1 MEDGQT
7 DHGNSDCEYSSWMD
21 ISDVDSEE
29 SPRAQDMAPKPKTS
43 AAQALYPQVQLSSGG
58 ASALQKRQHQDSTS
72 LEGGHNKKR
81 KTKDN
86 SANTTATSP
95 VSLASDVG
103 HVGTQGASE
112 SREKARAHS
121 KKLFNNMVT
130 KTKHVDNPPR
140 WENGTEEDFCN
151 QKTFTRL
158 AGYLSDVT
166 EDNSEG
172 GHRTA
177 EGNLLLCSTALT
189 YLQDFFQVVK
199 SKYEPIGTH
208 KTKLLLLS
216 ATQVLPPLQINYL
229 LSKIKHADH
238 LLQ

>member
-7 DHGNSDCEYSSWMD
+7 DHGNSECQYSSWMD

-29 SPRAQDMAPKPKTS
+29 SPGAQDMAPKPKTP
-43 AAQALYPQVQLSSGG
+43 AAQALYPQVQLSSDG
-58 ASALQKRQHQDSTS
+58 ASTLQKCQRQDSTS
-72 LEGGHNKKR
+72 LEQDHQKKR
-81 KTKDN
+81 KTKDK

-112 SREKARAHS
+112 SREKARTPS
-121 KKLFNNMVT
+121 KKLFNKMVT
-130 KTKHVDNPPR
+130 KTKHVDNPPL

-166 EDNSEG
+166 ENNSEG

-177 EGNLLLCSTALT
+177 EGSLLLCSTALT

-199 SKYEPIGTH
+199 SKYEATGTD
-208 KTKLLLLS
+208 KTNLFFLS
-216 ATQVLPPLQINYL
+216 AT
-229 LSKIKHADH
+229 
-238 LLQ
+238 

>member
-7 DHGNSDCEYSSWMD
+7 DHGNSECQYSSWMD
-21 ISDVDSEE
+21 ISDVD
-29 SPRAQDMAPKPKTS
+29 MAPKPKTS
-43 AAQALYPQVQLSSGG
+43 TTQALYPQVQPSSGG
-58 ASALQKRQHQDSTS
+58 ASALQKCQRQDSTS
-72 LEGGHNKKR
+72 LEEGHNKKR

-130 KTKHVDNPPR
+130 KTKHVDNPPP

-199 SKYEPIGTH
+199 SKYEPTGTD
-208 KTKLLLLS
+208 KTKLFFLS
-216 ATQVLPPLQINYL
+216 ATQVLPPLQMNYL

>member
-1 MEDGQT
+1 M
-7 DHGNSDCEYSSWMD
+7 
-21 ISDVDSEE
+21 
-29 SPRAQDMAPKPKTS
+29 
-43 AAQALYPQVQLSSGG
+43 SSGG
-58 ASALQKRQHQDSTS
+58 ASELRKRQDSTS
-72 LEGGHNKKR
+72 LKQGQKKRR
-81 KTKDN
+81 KTKAS

-166 EDNSEG
+166 ENNSEG

-177 EGNLLLCSTALT
+177 EGSLLLCSTALT

-199 SKYEPIGTH
+199 SKYEPTGTH
-208 KTKLLLLS
+208 KTKLFFLS
-216 ATQVLPPLQINYL
+216 ATQVLPPLEMN
-229 LSKIKHADH
+229 
-238 LLQ
+238 

>member
-7 DHGNSDCEYSSWMD
+7 ETDHGNSECQYC
-21 ISDVDSEE
+21 
-29 SPRAQDMAPKPKTS
+29 P
-43 AAQALYPQVQLSSGG
+43 
-58 ASALQKRQHQDSTS
+58 
-72 LEGGHNKKR
+72 
-81 KTKDN
+81 
-86 SANTTATSP
+86 
-95 VSLASDVG
+95 
-103 HVGTQGASE
+103 
-112 SREKARAHS
+112 SRRS
-121 KKLFNNMVT
+121 
-130 KTKHVDNPPR
+130 
-140 WENGTEEDFCN
+140 TEEDFCK

-208 KTKLLLLS
+208 KTKLFFLS
-216 ATQVLPPLQINYL
+216 ATQVLPPLQMNYL
-229 LSKIKHADH
+229 LPKIKHADH

>member
-1 MEDGQT
+1 MRNGWNLSGQT
-7 DHGNSDCEYSSWMD
+7 DHGNSECQYSSWMD

-43 AAQALYPQVQLSSGG
+43 AAQALYPQVQLSSDG
-58 ASALQKRQHQDSTS
+58 ASALQKRQRQDSTS
-72 LEGGHNKKR
+72 LEGDHNKKR

-130 KTKHVDNPPR
+130 KTKHVDNPPP
-140 WENGTEEDFCN
+140 CN

-199 SKYEPIGTH
+199 SKYEPTGTD
-208 KTKLLLLS
+208 KTKLFFLS
-216 ATQVLPPLQINYL
+216 ATQVLPPLQMDYL
-229 LSKIKHADH
+229 LPKIKHADH

>member
-81 KTKDN
+81 KTNHN

-121 KKLFNNMVT
+121 KKLFNNMVAKMYKYYRERGEPT
-130 KTKHVDNPPR
+130 MYVNISVS
-140 WENGTEEDFCN
+140 
-151 QKTFTRL
+151 
-158 AGYLSDVT
+158 LS
-166 EDNSEG
+166 
-172 GHRTA
+172 
-177 EGNLLLCSTALT
+177 
-189 YLQDFFQVVK
+189 
-199 SKYEPIGTH
+199 
-208 KTKLLLLS
+208 LS
-216 ATQVLPPLQINYL
+216 VS
-229 LSKIKHADH
+229 LSI
-238 LLQ
+238 LFGQ